1 MLDGEHAEQTI
12 EIDAVE
18 IDDVVVEDAK
28 VDAKPA
34 CVALVP
40 LVQTAQW
47 SHRRP
52 LPLPSSIFVTQLIAT
67 GGEEPQNS
75 SSATAFDANA
85 AYTANRQRLSGAGMR
100 PRQTA

>member
-1 MLDGEHAEQTI
+1 MLDGERAEQTI
-12 EIDAVE
+12 EIDAIE
-18 IDDVVVEDAK
+18 IDDDTTVAAKLDARP
-28 VDAKPA
+28 D

-67 GGEEPQNS
+67 GSEEPQAS

-85 AYTANRQRLSGAGMR
+85 AYTANRHRLSGAGMR
-100 PRQTA
+100 ARQTV